1 MGLFRPSREHYGPDP
16 YYHWKAILFAIGAA
30 LGLGGIFT
38 DHDWLVLAAIPV
50 LAVGVAL
57 RWLPRPGE
65 EEAALAEAPDED
77 HPDEDDAT
85 EPGPPQPGEGGS
97 RGARPPKIPPG

>member
-1 MGLFRPSREHYGPDP
+1 MGFFRPSRERRGPDP

-30 LGLGGIFT
+30 FGLGGIFT
-38 DHDWLVLAAIPV
+38 DHDWMVLVAIPV

-65 EEAALAEAPDED
+65 DSAAQESAADED
-77 HPDEDDAT
+77 GSD
-85 EPGPPQPGEGGS
+85 GPRPEGPGEGDGQ
-97 RGARPPKIPPG
+97 GPQPPEIPPPT